1 MADREYLAFVAAME
15 AGEEAVSLP
24 AVERRTDPEG
34 PTPLVKYLLERQAA
48 AAKRGKSGA
57 KVAKDK
63 GPEKKPSEAPAGAA
77 KKDAEKK
84 QKARGKAPSAKSSE
98 AVADKAAPKGAK
110 ASASKRDSTKKPV
123 QILQRRTAE
132 PGEAEGAAAPAA
144 PGRPRTQSGAAAE
157 PGKPKPREPRPA
169 PSSAAHPKQSG
180 PKPKKASQP
189 PAPSKQAKSA
199 GPKPAEPKASGDAA
213 PSQTRSRAPLMVGD
227 ASSAKTAAK
236 PEARRRHGPGK
247 GSVSTRTPAGPASG
261 S

>member
-144 PGRPRTQSGAAAE
+144 PGRPRSQSGAAAE

-169 PSSAAHPKQSG
+169 PPSAAHPKQSG

-247 GSVSTRTPAGPASG
+247 GSASARTPAGPASG